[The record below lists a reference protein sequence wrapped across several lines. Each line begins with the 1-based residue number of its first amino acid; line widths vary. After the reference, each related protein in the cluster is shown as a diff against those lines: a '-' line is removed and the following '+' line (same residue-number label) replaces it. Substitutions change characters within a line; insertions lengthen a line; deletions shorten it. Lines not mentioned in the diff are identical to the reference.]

1 MNRSSLKDLLLIPNI
16 LTLLRIFLIFPGIFF
31 LQSGNRIGAVLTVT
45 VLFLT
50 DFFDGFLA
58 RKLNQ
63 TSYIGSILDPVA
75 DKFVVL
81 AFFTFFYFSEKV
93 PLFYFL
99 LILVR
104 DIAQLLS
111 VPVLL
116 LWKKISFKVAP
127 KLTPK
132 IGTALNFVI
141 LGTSAFVFLFP
152 DIQFSTSYQ
161 SPEMI
166 LLTGIYAVS
175 SLIEL
180 YILFTYIP
188 RFIQIYRGTHDTFE

>member
-16 LTLLRIFLIFPGIFF
+16 LTLLRILLIFPGI
-31 LQSGNRIGAVLTVT
+31 LLIHSENRTGAVITVT

-50 DFFDGFLA
+50 DFFDGYLA

-75 DKFVVL
+75 DKLVVL
-81 AFFTFFYFSEKV
+81 SFFTFFYFSGKV

-99 LILVR
+99 LILIR
-104 DIAQLLS
+104 DIAQLMS

-116 LWKKISFKVAP
+116 IWKKISFKVAP
-127 KLTPK
+127 KLIPK

-141 LGTSAFVFLFP
+141 LGTAAFVFLFP
-152 DIQFSTSYQ
+152 DIQFSTSSQ

-166 LLTGIYAVS
+166 LMILLYAVS
-175 SLIEL
+175 SIIEL

-188 RFIQIYRGTHDTFE
+188 RFVQIYRGTHDTFE

>member
-1 MNRSSLKDLLLIPNI
+1 
-16 LTLLRIFLIFPGIFF
+16 
-31 LQSGNRIGAVLTVT
+31 
-45 VLFLT
+45 T
-50 DFFDGFLA
+50 DFFDGYLA

-81 AFFTFFYFSEKV
+81 SFFTFFYFSGTV

-141 LGTSAFVFLFP
+141 LGTAGFVFLFP
-152 DIQFSTSYQ
+152 DIQFSTSIQ

-166 LLTGIYAVS
+166 FMILVYAVS
-175 SLIEL
+175 SAIEL

-188 RFIQIYRGTHDTFE
+188 RFVQIYRGTHDTFE